1 MSYKR
6 ICFIYTETTGLH
18 QTYNMVIKKEL
29 FHYARLVV
37 LNYQIGY
44 VRDKE
49 FVIEQDVRTIIKP
62 RCMVI
67 PKETEQFHGISQ
79 EKAMKKGIDIEIV
92 LNQFKDDIKSTDVI
106 VSHNIDFH
114 LRTIISEAVRYNIM
128 LEFGN
133 YIVVDTISFYH
144 NTDGKAFIKLKELAT
159 KLKLKNISENNLEL
173 IRDCF
178 LKLYSKYKKS
188 IMTA

>member
-18 QTYNMVIKKEL
+18 QTHTQVSKKEL
-29 FHYARLVV
+29 FQYARLVV
-37 LNYQIGY
+37 LNYMIGY
-44 VRDKE
+44 VKDKE

-62 RCMVI
+62 RCIVI
-67 PKETEQFHGISQ
+67 PKETEQYHGISQ
-79 EKAMKKGIDIEIV
+79 EKATLEGTDIEIV
-92 LNQFKDDIKSTDVI
+92 LNQFKKDIMKTDVI

-114 LRTIISEAVRYNIM
+114 LRTIISEAVRYNIV

-133 YIVVDTISFYH
+133 YIIVDTISFYH
-144 NTDGKAFIKLKELAT
+144 NTDSKVFIKLKDLAV
-159 KLKLKNISENNLEL
+159 KLKLKNVSDITIEL

-188 IMTA
+188 LQTA